1 MKKTTIFFLSLLLS
15 VCVFAGCSSEKRENY
30 RLATQLLGFP
40 EKTEEEAVLDRFGL
54 PDSSNQEE
62 RQQAYELLKGLEDY
76 KDSKLLCEKLESN
89 FAYEA
94 MAEQYKNAL
103 ESFKQGDFA
112 QAKELLNQLSE
123 EEFPEIPKYLAGMDA
138 IEAYVGTWEGEITGT
153 NYSSIIKCKIGKP
166 FTIGGSDYSDCDW
179 AVKALICID
188 VLKYTEGGYNDG
200 ITSFEIAK
208 TTGPNHVTE
217 KDTMNDKMILF
228 MNDNSYQFISNP
240 RQGVF
245 GAISLEKVSDKE
257 LKLMEL
263 PYTISG
269 TACITESI
277 TVSLTK
283 QSS

>member
-1 MKKTTIFFLSLLLS
+1 MKKTAIFFLSLLLS

-40 EKTEEEAVLDRFGL
+40 EETEEEAVLDRFGL

-103 ESFKQGDFA
+103 ESFKQGNFA

-153 NYSSIIKCKIGKP
+153 NYSSIIKYKIGKP

-188 VLKYTEGGYNDG
+188 VLKYTSGRYNDG
-200 ITSFEIAK
+200 ISSFEISQVA
-208 TTGPNHVTE
+208 GLDHMTE
-217 KDTMNDKMILF
+217 SNLINERVVFK
-228 MNDNSYQFISNP
+228 NSNAYQFISEPNK
-240 RQGVF
+240 GVF
-245 GAISLEKVSDKE
+245 GVISLETVNTDE
-257 LKLMEL
+257 LKLVEL
-263 PYTISG
+263 PRTIDG
-269 TACITESI
+269 TVCITEGV
-277 TVSLTK
+277 TVSLTRDR
-283 QSS
+283 